1 MIIHERF
8 PDHHEET
15 FVKVVYKVP
24 EKSAVGVLEERAV
37 VVILQQVPTRF
48 ALQGDAVNQNLLL
61 RSAVG
66 LGRAHCNAAL
76 PVIPR
81 SGCPRY
87 GR

>member
-1 MIIHERF
+1 
-8 PDHHEET
+8 
-15 FVKVVYKVP
+15 VKVVYKVP

-66 LGRAHCNAAL
+66 LGRAHCNAPL

-81 SGCPRY
+81 SGRPRY